1 MNPIY
6 NAYIPKE
13 LAKRLLDKKF
23 PLFKYEVNGYD
34 GKPSFFEV
42 NKYQPIWEESS
53 RYRIPTYS
61 EVLDM
66 LFEKGFIISI
76 TPREFIEHLEYQFEV
91 YQYSEKEVKLSICVS
106 SGDPN
111 KSFIDIL
118 YDAINVTL
126 TFIN

>member
-1 MNPIY
+1 MNSVY

-13 LAKRLLDKKF
+13 LARRLLDKNF

-34 GKPSFFEV
+34 GKPSFFEI
-42 NKYQPIWEESS
+42 NKYQPIWEESN

-61 EVLDM
+61 DVLDM

-76 TPREFIEHLEYQFEV
+76 TPKEFIEHLEYQFEV
-91 YQYSEKEVKLSICVS
+91 YQYLGKEVKLSICVS
-106 SGDPN
+106 SGDSN
-111 KSFIDIL
+111 KSFTDIL

-126 TFIN
+126 AFIN

>member
-1 MNPIY
+1 MNPVY

-13 LAKRLLDKKF
+13 LARRLLDKNF

-42 NKYQPIWEESS
+42 NKYQPIWEESN

-76 TPREFIEHLEYQFEV
+76 TPKEFIKHLEYQFEV
-91 YQYSEKEVKLSICVS
+91 YQYSEEEVKLSICVS
-106 SGDPN
+106 SGNSN
-111 KSFIDIL
+111 KSFTDIL

-126 TFIN
+126 AFIN

>member
-1 MNPIY
+1 MNSVY

-13 LAKRLLDKKF
+13 LAIRLLDKKF

-34 GKPSFFEV
+34 GKPSFFEI
-42 NKYQPIWEESS
+42 NKYQPIWEEST

-61 EVLDM
+61 DVLDM

-76 TPREFIEHLEYQFEV
+76 TPKEFIKHLEYQFEV

-106 SGDPN
+106 SGNPN
-111 KSFIDIL
+111 KSFTDIL
-118 YDAINVTL
+118 YEAINVTL
-126 TFIN
+126 AFIN

>member
-34 GKPSFFEV
+34 VKPSFFEV

-91 YQYSEKEVKLSICVS
+91 YQYSEKEVKLSICAS

-111 KSFIDIL
+111 KSFTDIL

>member
-1 MNPIY
+1 MNSVY

-13 LAKRLLDKKF
+13 LAIRLLDKKF

-34 GKPSFFEV
+34 GKPSFFEI

-61 EVLDM
+61 DVLDM

-76 TPREFIEHLEYQFEV
+76 TPKEFIKHLEYQFEI

-111 KSFIDIL
+111 KSFTDIL
-118 YDAINVTL
+118 YEAINVTL
-126 TFIN
+126 AFIN

>member
-1 MNPIY
+1 MNSVY
-6 NAYIPKE
+6 NAYISKE
-13 LAKRLLDKKF
+13 LARRLLDKNF

-34 GKPSFFEV
+34 GKPSFFEI
-42 NKYQPIWEESS
+42 NKYQPIWEESD

-61 EVLDM
+61 DVLDM

-76 TPREFIEHLEYQFEV
+76 TPKEFIKHLEYQFEV

-106 SGDPN
+106 SGNSN
-111 KSFIDIL
+111 KLFTDIL

-126 TFIN
+126 AFIN

>member
-1 MNPIY
+1 MNSVY

-13 LAKRLLDKKF
+13 LARRLLDKKF
-23 PLFKYEVNGYD
+23 HLFEYEVNGYD
-34 GKPSFFEV
+34 GKPSFFEI

-76 TPREFIEHLEYQFEV
+76 TPKEFVEHLEYQFEV
-91 YQYSEKEVKLSICVS
+91 YQYSGKEVKLSICVS

-111 KSFIDIL
+111 KLFTDIL

-126 TFIN
+126 AFIN

>member
-1 MNPIY
+1 MNPVY

-34 GKPSFFEV
+34 GKPSFFEI

-76 TPREFIEHLEYQFEV
+76 TPREFIKHLEYQFEV

-111 KSFIDIL
+111 KLFTDIL

>member
-1 MNPIY
+1 MNSVY

-13 LAKRLLDKKF
+13 LAIRLLDKKF

-34 GKPSFFEV
+34 GKPSFFEI
-42 NKYQPIWEESS
+42 NKYQPIWEEST

-61 EVLDM
+61 DVLDM

-76 TPREFIEHLEYQFEV
+76 TPKEFIKHLEYQFEV

-111 KSFIDIL
+111 KSFTDIL
-118 YDAINVTL
+118 YEAINVTL
-126 TFIN
+126 AFIN

>member
-1 MNPIY
+1 MNPVY

>member
-1 MNPIY
+1 MNSVY

-13 LAKRLLDKKF
+13 LARRLLDKKF

-34 GKPSFFEV
+34 GKPSFFEI
-42 NKYQPIWEESS
+42 NKYQPIWEESD

-76 TPREFIEHLEYQFEV
+76 TPKEFIKHLEYQFEV

-106 SGDPN
+106 SGDLN
-111 KSFIDIL
+111 KSFTDIL
-118 YDAINVTL
+118 YEAINVTL
-126 TFIN
+126 AFIN

>member
-1 MNPIY
+1 MNPVY

-13 LAKRLLDKKF
+13 LARRLLDKKF

-34 GKPSFFEV
+34 GKPSFFEI
-42 NKYQPIWEESS
+42 NKYQPIWEESD

-61 EVLDM
+61 DVLDM

-76 TPREFIEHLEYQFEV
+76 TPKEFIKHLEYQFEV
-91 YQYSEKEVKLSICVS
+91 YQYSGKEVKLSICVS
-106 SGDPN
+106 SGNSN
-111 KSFIDIL
+111 KSFTDIL

-126 TFIN
+126 AFIN

>member
-1 MNPIY
+1 MNSVY

-13 LAKRLLDKKF
+13 LARRLLDKNF

-34 GKPSFFEV
+34 GKPSFFEI
-42 NKYQPIWEESS
+42 NKYQPIWEESD

-76 TPREFIEHLEYQFEV
+76 TPKEFIKHLEYQFEV

-106 SGDPN
+106 SGDSN

-126 TFIN
+126 AFIN

>member
-1 MNPIY
+1 MNSVY

-13 LAKRLLDKKF
+13 LARRLLDKKF

-34 GKPSFFEV
+34 GKPSFFEI
-42 NKYQPIWEESS
+42 NKYQPIWEEST

-61 EVLDM
+61 DVLDM

-76 TPREFIEHLEYQFEV
+76 TPKEFIKHLEYQFEV

-111 KSFIDIL
+111 KSFTDIL

-126 TFIN
+126 AFIN

>member
-1 MNPIY
+1 MNPVY

-13 LAKRLLDKKF
+13 LAKRLLDKNF
-23 PLFKYEVNGYD
+23 PLFKYKVNGYD

-76 TPREFIEHLEYQFEV
+76 TPKEFIEHLEYQFEV

-111 KSFIDIL
+111 KSFTDIL

>member
-6 NAYIPKE
+6 NTYIPKE

-23 PLFKYEVNGYD
+23 HLFKYEVNGYD
-34 GKPSFFEV
+34 GKPSFFEI
-42 NKYQPIWEESS
+42 NKYQPIWEEST

-76 TPREFIEHLEYQFEV
+76 TPKEFIEHLEYQFEV

-111 KSFIDIL
+111 KSFTDIL

-126 TFIN
+126 AFIN

>member
-1 MNPIY
+1 MNSVY

-13 LAKRLLDKKF
+13 LARRLLDKKF
-23 PLFKYEVNGYD
+23 SLFKYEVNGYD
-34 GKPSFFEV
+34 GKPSFFEI

-61 EVLDM
+61 DVLDM

-76 TPREFIEHLEYQFEV
+76 TPKEFIKHLEYQFEV

-106 SGDPN
+106 SGNSN
-111 KSFIDIL
+111 KLFTDIL

-126 TFIN
+126 AFIN

>member
-1 MNPIY
+1 MNSVY

-13 LAKRLLDKKF
+13 LARRLLDKKF
-23 PLFKYEVNGYD
+23 HLFKYEVNGYD
-34 GKPSFFEV
+34 GKPSFFEI
-42 NKYQPIWEESS
+42 NKYQPIWEESD

-61 EVLDM
+61 DVLDM

-76 TPREFIEHLEYQFEV
+76 TPKEFIKHLEYQFEV

-111 KSFIDIL
+111 KSFTDIL

-126 TFIN
+126 AFIN

>member
-1 MNPIY
+1 MNSVY

-13 LAKRLLDKKF
+13 LAIRLLDKKF

-34 GKPSFFEV
+34 GKPSFFEI
-42 NKYQPIWEESS
+42 NKYQPIWEEST

-61 EVLDM
+61 DVLDM

-76 TPREFIEHLEYQFEV
+76 TPKEFIKHLEYQFEI

-111 KSFIDIL
+111 KSFTDIL
-118 YDAINVTL
+118 YEAINVTL
-126 TFIN
+126 AFIN

>member
-1 MNPIY
+1 MNSVY

-13 LAKRLLDKKF
+13 LARRLFDKKF

-34 GKPSFFEV
+34 GKPSFFEI
-42 NKYQPIWEESS
+42 NKYQPIWEEST

-61 EVLDM
+61 DVLDM

-76 TPREFIEHLEYQFEV
+76 TPKEFIKHLEYQFEV

-111 KSFIDIL
+111 KSFTDIL
-118 YDAINVTL
+118 YEAINVTL
-126 TFIN
+126 AFIN

>member
-1 MNPIY
+1 MNSVY
-6 NAYIPKE
+6 NAYIPKK
-13 LAKRLLDKKF
+13 LARRLLDKKF

-34 GKPSFFEV
+34 GKPSFFEI
-42 NKYQPIWEESS
+42 NKYQPIWEEST

-61 EVLDM
+61 DVLDM

-76 TPREFIEHLEYQFEV
+76 TPKEFIKHLEYQFEV

-111 KSFIDIL
+111 KSFTDIL

-126 TFIN
+126 AFIN

>member
-1 MNPIY
+1 MNSVY

-34 GKPSFFEV
+34 GKPSFFEI
-42 NKYQPIWEESS
+42 NKYQPIWEEST

-61 EVLDM
+61 DVLDM

-76 TPREFIEHLEYQFEV
+76 TPKEFIKHLEYQFEV

-111 KSFIDIL
+111 KSFTDIL

-126 TFIN
+126 AFIN

>member
-1 MNPIY
+1 MNSVY

-23 PLFKYEVNGYD
+23 HLFKYEVNGYD
-34 GKPSFFEV
+34 GKPSFFEI

-61 EVLDM
+61 DVLDM

-76 TPREFIEHLEYQFEV
+76 TPKEFIKHLEYQFEI

-106 SGDPN
+106 SGDSN
-111 KSFIDIL
+111 KSFTDIL
-118 YDAINVTL
+118 YEAINVTL
-126 TFIN
+126 AFIN

>member
-1 MNPIY
+1 MNPVY

-23 PLFKYEVNGYD
+23 SLFKYEVNGYD

-76 TPREFIEHLEYQFEV
+76 TPREFIKHLEYQFEV

-111 KSFIDIL
+111 KSFTDIL

-126 TFIN
+126 AFIN

>member
-23 PLFKYEVNGYD
+23 SLFKYEVNGYD

-42 NKYQPIWEESS
+42 TKYQPIWEESS

-76 TPREFIEHLEYQFEV
+76 TPKEFIEHLEYQFEV
-91 YQYSEKEVKLSICVS
+91 YQYSEKEIKLSICVS

-111 KSFIDIL
+111 KSFTDIL

>member
-1 MNPIY
+1 MNSVY

-13 LAKRLLDKKF
+13 LARRLLDKKF
-23 PLFKYEVNGYD
+23 SLFKYEVNGYD
-34 GKPSFFEV
+34 GKPSFFEI
-42 NKYQPIWEESS
+42 NKYQPIWEESP

-61 EVLDM
+61 DVLDM

-76 TPREFIEHLEYQFEV
+76 TPKEFIKHLEYQFEV

-111 KSFIDIL
+111 KSFTDIL
-118 YDAINVTL
+118 YDAINVIL
-126 TFIN
+126 AFIN

>member
-1 MNPIY
+1 MNSVY

-13 LAKRLLDKKF
+13 LAIRLLDKKF

-34 GKPSFFEV
+34 GKPSFFEI
-42 NKYQPIWEESS
+42 NKYQPIWEEST

-61 EVLDM
+61 DVLDM

-76 TPREFIEHLEYQFEV
+76 TPKEFIKHLEYQFEI

-106 SGDPN
+106 SGNPN
-111 KSFIDIL
+111 KSFTDIL
-118 YDAINVTL
+118 YEAINVTL
-126 TFIN
+126 AFIN

>member
-1 MNPIY
+1 MNSVY

-34 GKPSFFEV
+34 GKPSFFEI
-42 NKYQPIWEESS
+42 NKYQPIWEESF

-66 LFEKGFIISI
+66 LFEKEFIISI
-76 TPREFIEHLEYQFEV
+76 APKEFIKHLEYQFEV

-106 SGDPN
+106 SGDSN
-111 KSFIDIL
+111 KSFTDIL
-118 YDAINVTL
+118 YDAINVILSFT
-126 TFIN
+126 N

>member
-1 MNPIY
+1 MNSVY

-13 LAKRLLDKKF
+13 LARRLLDKKF
-23 PLFKYEVNGYD
+23 SLFKYEVNGYD
-34 GKPSFFEV
+34 GKPSFFEI

-76 TPREFIEHLEYQFEV
+76 TPREFIKHLEYQFEV
-91 YQYSEKEVKLSICVS
+91 YQYSGKEVKLSICVS

-111 KSFIDIL
+111 KSFTDIL

>member
-1 MNPIY
+1 MNSVY

-34 GKPSFFEV
+34 GKPSFFEI
-42 NKYQPIWEESS
+42 NKYQPIWEEST

-61 EVLDM
+61 DVLDM

-76 TPREFIEHLEYQFEV
+76 TPKEFIKHLEYQFEV
-91 YQYSEKEVKLSICVS
+91 YQYSEKEAKLSICVS

-111 KSFIDIL
+111 KSFTDIL

-126 TFIN
+126 AFIN

>member
-13 LAKRLLDKKF
+13 LAKQLLDKKF

-76 TPREFIEHLEYQFEV
+76 TPREFIKHLEYQFEV

-111 KSFIDIL
+111 KSFTNIL
-118 YDAINVTL
+118 YNAISVTL

>member
-1 MNPIY
+1 MNSVY

-13 LAKRLLDKKF
+13 LARRLLDKKF
-23 PLFKYEVNGYD
+23 PLFKYEVNEYD
-34 GKPSFFEV
+34 GKPSFFEI
-42 NKYQPIWEESS
+42 NKYQPIWEESH

-76 TPREFIEHLEYQFEV
+76 TPKEFIKHLEYQFEV

-106 SGDPN
+106 SEDQN
-111 KSFIDIL
+111 KSFTDIL
-118 YDAINVTL
+118 YEAINVTL
-126 TFIN
+126 AFIN

>member
-1 MNPIY
+1 MNSVY

-13 LAKRLLDKKF
+13 LARRLLDKNF

-34 GKPSFFEV
+34 GKPSFFEI
-42 NKYQPIWEESS
+42 NKYQPIWEESD

-76 TPREFIEHLEYQFEV
+76 TPKEFIKHLEYQFEV

-106 SGDPN
+106 SKDPN
-111 KSFIDIL
+111 KSFTDIL

-126 TFIN
+126 AFIN

>member
-1 MNPIY
+1 MNSVY

-13 LAKRLLDKKF
+13 LARRLLDKKF
-23 PLFKYEVNGYD
+23 SLFKYEVNGYD
-34 GKPSFFEV
+34 GKPSFFEI
-42 NKYQPIWEESS
+42 NKYQPIWEESN

-76 TPREFIEHLEYQFEV
+76 TPREFIKHLEYQFEV
-91 YQYSEKEVKLSICVS
+91 YQYSGKEVKLSICVS

-111 KSFIDIL
+111 KSFTDIL

>member
-1 MNPIY
+1 MNSVY

-13 LAKRLLDKKF
+13 LARRLLDKKF

-34 GKPSFFEV
+34 GKPSFFEI

-61 EVLDM
+61 DVLDM

-76 TPREFIEHLEYQFEV
+76 TPKEFIKHLEYQFEV
-91 YQYSEKEVKLSICVS
+91 YQYSEKEVKLSICVN
-106 SGDPN
+106 SGNSN
-111 KSFIDIL
+111 KSFTDIL
-118 YDAINVTL
+118 YDAINITL
-126 TFIN
+126 AFIN